1 MSEYEDIEDILREVR
16 EELNA
21 KNSFLTRNRKEI
33 DVVFQDKETVE
44 DIIETL
50 SNFGTEF
57 GLKTTELLTK
67 MSPITLKVT
76 LESLSW
82 GDEIGYQR
90 LSQMEYRMAQKIMT
104 EGSNFYEGVRDC

>member
-1 MSEYEDIEDILREVR
+1 MREAR
-16 EELNA
+16 EELNV

-57 GLKTTELLTK
+57 GLKTIELLTK
-67 MSPITLKVT
+67 MSPIILKAT

-82 GDEIGYQR
+82 GLKLDI
-90 LSQMEYRMAQKIMT
+90 K
-104 EGSNFYEGVRDC
+104 DCLKWHIEWLKNHDKRNQFL